1 MYGLTK
7 ADVLIFG
14 VAANVVAAIG
24 AVAAGVFDDRLGP
37 KRVILVSLVGL
48 IASGIVL
55 VFLSGQRAF
64 WIFGLALCQFV
75 GPAQSASRS
84 FLIRVAPVGHE
95 GQMFGLYTTTG
106 RVVSFLAPM
115 LFSLFAKLWG
125 SEVRHH
131 RHRAHPRSGW
141 PPYCPFA
148 VRWTGPSCRCRCA
161 RPVNDPALGH
171 SPGRPGVQP
180 PGASRICVSPTIRCG
195 VSSGMPSAAVA
206 RAPSR
211 VRRST
216 PSNPVPHGRAN
227 SISSASAGIG
237 SQEYSSAPDSPL
249 ERSMTTRTRHTG
261 SASTISSG
269 ARPGRTTLSTPPCAA
284 VRSTCAS
291 KASSPRQ

>member
-131 RHRAHPRSGW
+131 QHRAYPRARAGRPTARSQSAGPGRRAAAVALGRSMIRRSVTRRDAPASNRQGPVGSVCHPRS
-141 PPYCPFA
+141 
-148 VRWTGPSCRCRCA
+148 
-161 RPVNDPALGH
+161 
-171 SPGRPGVQP
+171 
-180 PGASRICVSPTIRCG
+180 
-195 VSSGMPSAAVA
+195 AVA
-206 RAPSR
+206 
-211 VRRST
+211 
-216 PSNPVPHGRAN
+216 
-227 SISSASAGIG
+227 
-237 SQEYSSAPDSPL
+237 
-249 ERSMTTRTRHTG
+249 
-261 SASTISSG
+261 
-269 ARPGRTTLSTPPCAA
+269 
-284 VRSTCAS
+284 
-291 KASSPRQ
+291 